1 MVTSGDFVVA
11 VALMCALAVV
21 VRGLAVA
28 MCVLL
33 VVVRGFAVAMMCVLA
48 VVDAGT
54 FVCVGPA
61 S

>member
-1 MVTSGDFVVA
+1 M
-11 VALMCALAVV
+11 V

-28 MCVLL
+28 MMCAL
-33 VVVRGFAVAMMCVLA
+33 VVIVRGLAVAMMGVLA